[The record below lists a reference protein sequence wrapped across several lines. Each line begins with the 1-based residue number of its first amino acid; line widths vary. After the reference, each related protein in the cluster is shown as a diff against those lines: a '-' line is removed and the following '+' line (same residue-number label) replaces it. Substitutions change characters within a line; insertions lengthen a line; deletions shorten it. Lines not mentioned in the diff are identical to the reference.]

1 MTMSHLA
8 REPRFIR
15 AREQPPRLVLR
26 FAVCAALG
34 VAAAAAVILVVVRHA
49 DTARAQGQA
58 IDHAQFAA
66 RAVLAPELRAEDLS
80 GPPAAKRRR
89 TLDHFFARRVLVDG
103 IRDATLYGADGR
115 MLYSSAGEG
124 FAHRAKSTHVLGALG
139 GAVVSEV
146 ATAEDGSRVLRTYVP
161 IAGGA
166 GRAAGVI
173 ALDQE
178 YGHIETAV
186 RRSSWLIAGVLE
198 ALLLLLFLVFAP
210 LLARV
215 ASRIRGHVEELDR
228 IATHDELTGLPN
240 RLALHRVGDAL
251 LETGGDGCL
260 LLIDLDA
267 FSEIDDCLG
276 CESGDALLAEVA
288 ARLRSDLPSA
298 HFVGRLGEDEFA
310 VILRGATR
318 EQIEL
323 VSERLQQS
331 LAAPVAIGG
340 VSVSVSVSVGAA
352 LFPEHG
358 SDFGTVLRRASAAL
372 SLAKQDGQSS
382 VQVYDPTH
390 ASSDVSRVTF
400 AAALRQALE
409 EGQLLLHFQ
418 PQADLMTH
426 RVRGVEA
433 LLRWEHPERGLLSAG
448 EFISYAERSGLATE
462 LRHFI
467 LDAAARQWR
476 KWKALDIELE
486 LAVNL
491 SAVDL
496 LDLSLPGEIE
506 SLLERHRI
514 PTWNLILEITERTL
528 IGDERR
534 TREVMESIAARGV
547 RFALDD
553 FGTGYSSLAS
563 LRKFPISQVKLD
575 KDLLAGVPGD
585 AAAEA
590 IVGGSIEIAHGVG
603 ATVVAEGIET
613 RAQWRFAFLM
623 GCDVAQGY
631 LIGRPTTGD
640 DLTELLEAPRLVPL
654 TAA

>member
-1 MTMSHLA
+1 
-8 REPRFIR
+8 
-15 AREQPPRLVLR
+15 
-26 FAVCAALG
+26 
-34 VAAAAAVILVVVRHA
+34 
-49 DTARAQGQA
+49 
-58 IDHAQFAA
+58 
-66 RAVLAPELRAEDLS
+66 
-80 GPPAAKRRR
+80 
-89 TLDHFFARRVLVDG
+89 
-103 IRDATLYGADGR
+103 
-115 MLYSSAGEG
+115 
-124 FAHRAKSTHVLGALG
+124 
-139 GAVVSEV
+139 
-146 ATAEDGSRVLRTYVP
+146 
-161 IAGGA
+161 
-166 GRAAGVI
+166 
-173 ALDQE
+173 
-178 YGHIETAV
+178 
-186 RRSSWLIAGVLE
+186 
-198 ALLLLLFLVFAP
+198 
-210 LLARV
+210 
-215 ASRIRGHVEELDR
+215 
-228 IATHDELTGLPN
+228 
-240 RLALHRVGDAL
+240 
-251 LETGGDGCL
+251 
-260 LLIDLDA
+260 
-267 FSEIDDCLG
+267 
-276 CESGDALLAEVA
+276 
-288 ARLRSDLPSA
+288 
-298 HFVGRLGEDEFA
+298 
-310 VILRGATR
+310 
-318 EQIEL
+318 
-323 VSERLQQS
+323 
-331 LAAPVAIGG
+331 
-340 VSVSVSVSVGAA
+340 
-352 LFPEHG
+352 
-358 SDFGTVLRRASAAL
+358 
-372 SLAKQDGQSS
+372 
-382 VQVYDPTH
+382 
-390 ASSDVSRVTF
+390 
-400 AAALRQALE
+400 
-409 EGQLLLHFQ
+409 
-418 PQADLMTH
+418 MTH

-448 EFISYAERSGLATE
+448 KFISHAERSGLATE

-613 RAQWRFAFLM
+613 GAQWRFAFLM

-631 LIGRPTTGD
+631 LIGRPATGD